1 MAGRKLCSER
11 ARTFPSFRAR
21 DYAPENGRADPA
33 WRQSRLLRRRAY
45 RGRQSRRGAMS
56 KTLVPSTES
65 KREPLLARLMR
76 WRPVSLS
83 EQAEKLNDGHGVK
96 RDARQPFHQLETLF
110 PNIR

>member
-1 MAGRKLCSER
+1 
-11 ARTFPSFRAR
+11 
-21 DYAPENGRADPA
+21 
-33 WRQSRLLRRRAY
+33 
-45 RGRQSRRGAMS
+45 MS
-56 KTLVPSTES
+56 KTLRTSTES
-65 KREPLLARLMR
+65 KHEPLLARLMR